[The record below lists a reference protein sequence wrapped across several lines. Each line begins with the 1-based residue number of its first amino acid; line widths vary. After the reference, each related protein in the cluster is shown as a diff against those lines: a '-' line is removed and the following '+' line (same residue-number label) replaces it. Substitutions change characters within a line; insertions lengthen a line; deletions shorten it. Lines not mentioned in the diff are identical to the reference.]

1 MEPGL
6 PLTSITFELG
16 TLATLGFY
24 LIAAVYIVFS
34 AIMYYHWSAYSTNK
48 SVNSITLTLYLATT
62 IPLMCALFYTAF
74 TI

>member
-6 PLTSITFELG
+6 PLTAISVNLT

-24 LIAAVYIVFS
+24 LIAAVYIVFT
-34 AIMYYHWSAYSTNK
+34 AIMYYHWNAYSTNK
-48 SVNSITLTLYLATT
+48 TVNGITLLLYLVTT
-62 IPLMCALFYTAF
+62 IPLLCNLYYISF